1 MHTTMG
7 RRRSRLLAILS
18 GLLLMV
24 IAGVPAAHACDCM
37 GYDFEEA
44 VEAADLIADVTI
56 EDEISDDSGEVTY
69 FAVVETVWKGEE
81 SRTIEFTTHEQTAS
95 CGLGR
100 IEAGTSLLVW
110 ASGADGSYSSTWCA
124 LPMDGGPEDRE
135 RLTGMLGEPA
145 DLTGRPVPE
154 AGEPGGPPEQSV
166 PVWAVSAVVIAGLGL
181 FVAMVMAA
189 VIVVAWRIGKR
200 RRT

>member
-1 MHTTMG
+1 MLVG
-7 RRRSRLLAILS
+7 AVLLVLVGAPS
-18 GLLLMV
+18 
-24 IAGVPAAHACDCM
+24 AYACDCM

-44 VEAADLIADVTI
+44 VQAADLIADVTI
-56 EDEISDDSGEVTY
+56 EAEISDDEGDVTY

-81 SRTIEFTTHEQTAS
+81 SRTIEFRTHEQTTA

-110 ASGADGSYSSTWCA
+110 ASGSDGAYSSTWCA
-124 LPMDGGPEDRE
+124 LPMDGGPDDQE
-135 RLTGMLGEPA
+135 RLTELLGEPA
-145 DLTGRPVPE
+145 DLTDKPVPE

-166 PVWAVSAVVIAGLGL
+166 PTGVIVAAAVAGLGL
-181 FVAMVMAA
+181 VG
-189 VIVVAWRIGKR
+189 VVVLAGAILIAWQVGKR